1 MQPAGAPPHAYAP
14 QQPFAPHQQAA
25 ITALQ
30 HNPSALAGYIQQQS
44 QQQQGPISPV
54 QQAATH
60 NGGGQQVN
68 MQEILARLGTYK

>member
-1 MQPAGAPPHAYAP
+1 MQPVGAPHVYPP

-30 HNPSALAGYIQQQS
+30 HNPSALAGYLQQQS
-44 QQQQGPISPV
+44 QQPAPAPQTQSTSPSN
-54 QQAATH
+54 
-60 NGGGQQVN
+60 NGGQVN